1 MFNDEYAY
9 VIAKMEYSIYKDKV
23 INNLNTISNR

>member
-9 VIAKMEYSIYKDKV
+9 VIAKTEYKIYKDKV
-23 INNLNTISNR
+23 INNLNAISNR